1 MANQD
6 DLQQKLRMGI
16 DAARRGD
23 KTAAQLL
30 LRQVVAADPQ
40 NELAW
45 MWLASAVE
53 SLDER
58 RACLE
63 NALRINPNNTRARE
77 ALRRLQPAGATA
89 PREAAPRP
97 RTRPQP
103 AAAIGDRPAG
113 RSNLPIFIGVI
124 IGLAV
129 LTALIFALV
138 SSQQPRILSTDEL
151 VAALTPTATRTIDPD
166 SFTATPSP
174 YMRIVTADVN
184 LPPTFTPTFT
194 PPPSE
199 TPLPSATPYPLSSF
213 TVIYTSLDP
222 GQAVPALYRAAGDG
236 SGEQRLGEDVRDA
249 AFDPTGQR
257 VAFVR
262 DVTMPVTTGEG
273 EAAGER
279 TVTELFIAPVDNLGA
294 AQQITEFGST
304 ISHPSWSPDSVQ
316 LAIVSDYDG
325 DEDIWTLTDDGENIT
340 KITENNT
347 IDRDPAW
354 SPDGTRIVFVSDQA
368 SPGLTRLFSM
378 SPDGQNV
385 TQLNSLGG
393 STYQPRWS
401 QDGTRL
407 VFVNDG
413 SGDGDIYVA
422 DAQGQSSLLI
432 TADDGGAED
441 RSPAFTPDGSWVSF
455 ISNREGEVFQLYL
468 TNLRGDVLT
477 RLTNNERDDQTVDY
491 KPELLLRLRQRQN

>member
-1 MANQD
+1 LAHQD

-63 NALRINPNNTRARE
+63 HALRINPNNTRARE
-77 ALRRLQPAGATA
+77 ALRRLQPSGTA
-89 PREAAPRP
+89 APAREATPRP
-97 RTRPQP
+97 RARPQP
-103 AAAIGDRPAG
+103 TADRPAG
-113 RSNLPIFIGVI
+113 RSSNLPIFIGVI

-129 LTALIFALV
+129 LTALIFGLV
-138 SSQQPRILSTDEL
+138 SSQQPRILSPDEL
-151 VAALTPTATRTIDPD
+151 AAALTPTATRTIDPD
-166 SFTATPSP
+166 TFTATPSP

-194 PPPSE
+194 PSPSE
-199 TPLPSATPYPLSSF
+199 PPPPSATPIPLSAF
-213 TVIYTSLDP
+213 TLIYTSLEP
-222 GQAVPALYRAAGDG
+222 GQAVPALYQAAGDG
-236 SGEQRLGEDVRDA
+236 SSERQLGEDVRDV

-257 VAFVR
+257 IAFVR
-262 DVTMPVTTGEG
+262 DVTITSGEG
-273 EAAGER
+273 EAAEER
-279 TVTELFIAPVDNLGA
+279 IVTELFIAPVNDLGA

-304 ISHPSWSPDSVQ
+304 ISHPTWAPDGIQ

-325 DEDIWTLTDDGENIT
+325 DEDIWTLTDDGQNVRKLTENIAV
-340 KITENNT
+340 
-347 IDRDPAW
+347 DRDPAW
-354 SPDGTRIVFVSDQA
+354 SPDGSRIVFVSDQA

-378 SPDGQNV
+378 SPEGENI

-393 STYQPRWS
+393 NTYQPHWS
-401 QDGTRL
+401 QDGSHL

-413 SGDGDIYVA
+413 SGDGDIYIA
-422 DAQGQSSLLI
+422 DAQGQSSLLV

-441 RSPAFTPDGSWVSF
+441 RSPAFTPDGNWVSF
-455 ISNREGEVFQLYL
+455 ISNREGEAFQLFI
-468 TNLRGDVLT
+468 TDLRGDVLT
-477 RLTNNERDDQTVDY
+477 RLTNNGRDDQTMDFR
-491 KPELLLRLRQRQN
+491 PELLLRLRTN

>member
-6 DLQQKLRMGI
+6 DLQEKLRMGI

-23 KTAAQLL
+23 KSAAQVL

-63 NALRINPNNTRARE
+63 RALRINPNNTRARE
-77 ALRRLQPAGATA
+77 ALRRLQPGGTAA
-89 PREAAPRP
+89 PREAASRP

-103 AAAIGDRPAG
+103 VVDASRPAG
-113 RSNLPIFIGVI
+113 RSSLPILIGVI
-124 IGLAV
+124 VGLAV

-151 VAALTPTATRTIDPD
+151 VAALTPTATRTIDPNT
-166 SFTATPSP
+166 FTATPSP

-194 PPPSE
+194 PLPSE
-199 TPLPSATPYPLSSF
+199 TPLPSATPYPLTSF
-213 TVIYTSLDP
+213 TLIYTSLDP
-222 GQAVPALYRAAGDG
+222 GQAVPSLYQAAGDG
-236 SGEQRLGEDVRDA
+236 SGERLLAEDVRDA
-249 AFDPTGQR
+249 AFDPAGQR

-262 DVTMPVTTGEG
+262 EVTISGGEG
-273 EAAGER
+273 EEVGER
-279 TVTELFIAPVDNLGA
+279 VVTELFIAPIDNLGA
-294 AQQITEFGST
+294 AEQITEFGST
-304 ISHPSWSPDSVQ
+304 ISHPTWSPDGTQ

-325 DEDIWTLTDDGENIT
+325 DEDIWTLTVDGGNII
-340 KITENNT
+340 KLTENDAV
-347 IDRDPAW
+347 DRDPAW
-354 SPDGTRIVFVSDQA
+354 SPDGTQIVFVSDQA

-385 TQLNSLGG
+385 TQLNNMGG
-393 STYQPRWS
+393 STYHPRWS
-401 QDGTRL
+401 HDGTRL
-407 VFVNDG
+407 VFVNDS
-413 SGDGDIYVA
+413 SGDGDIYIA

-432 TADDGGAED
+432 TPDDGGAED
-441 RSPAFTPDGSWVSF
+441 RSPAFTPDGNWVSF

-477 RLTNNERDDQTVDY
+477 RLTNNGRDDQTVDY

>member
-16 DAARRGD
+16 EAARRGD
-23 KTAAQLL
+23 KAAAQVL
-30 LRQVVAADPQ
+30 LREVVAADRQ

-58 RACLE
+58 RVCLE

-77 ALRRLQPAGATA
+77 ALRRLQPAGTA
-89 PREAAPRP
+89 LARDAAPRQRARP
-97 RTRPQP
+97 RPVVP
-103 AAAIGDRPAG
+103 AGDEPAG
-113 RSNLPIFIGVI
+113 RSPLVIVIGVVVA
-124 IGLAV
+124 LAV

-138 SSQQPRILSTDEL
+138 SSQQPRTFSADEIA
-151 VAALTPTATRTIDPD
+151 AALTPTATNTIDPA

-194 PPPSE
+194 PSP
-199 TPLPSATPYPLSSF
+199 TQTALPSPTTIPLSSF
-213 TVIYTSLDP
+213 GLLYTSLEP
-222 GQAVPALYRAAGDG
+222 GQAVPALYQAAGDG
-236 SGEQRLGEDVRDA
+236 SGERLLGADVRDA
-249 AFDPTGQR
+249 AYDPAGQR

-262 DVTMPVTTGEG
+262 DVRISDGEG
-273 EAAGER
+273 GER

-294 AQQITEFGST
+294 ARQITEFGST
-304 ISHPSWSPDSVQ
+304 ISRPTWAPDGIQ
-316 LAIVSDYDG
+316 LALVSDYDG
-325 DEDIWTLTDDGENIT
+325 DEDIWTLTDDGLNVRKLT
-340 KITENNT
+340 DNNV

-354 SPDGTRIVFVSDQA
+354 SPDGSQIVFVSEQA

-378 SPDGQNV
+378 SPDGTNV
-385 TQLNSLGG
+385 RQLNSMGG
-393 STYQPRWS
+393 NTYHPRWS
-401 QDGTRL
+401 QDGRHL
-407 VFVNDG
+407 VFVNDA

-422 DAQGQSSLLI
+422 DAEGQSSLLI

-441 RSPAFTPDGSWVSF
+441 RSPAFTPDGLWVAF
-455 ISNREGEVFQLYL
+455 ISNRDGQSFQVYI
-468 TNLRGDVLT
+468 TDLRGDVLT
-477 RLTNNERDDQTVDY
+477 RLTDNGRDDQTLDFR
-491 KPELLLRLRQRQN
+491 PELLLRLRPN